1 MQICFADV
9 PNIGKESES
18 FVLETSDRVSG
29 EQSQGSVLSY
39 LGTGVSFDSRLHFVR
54 DVVMG
59 HRIPDLMPQRA
70 TKASQLISRGDP
82 CVKRV
87 FQLLQLLS
95 VSQLPSSGP

>member
-1 MQICFADV
+1 M
-9 PNIGKESES
+9 
-18 FVLETSDRVSG
+18 
-29 EQSQGSVLSY
+29 VLS
-39 LGTGVSFDSRLHFVR
+39 VR

-95 VSQLPSSGP
+95 VSQLPASGP